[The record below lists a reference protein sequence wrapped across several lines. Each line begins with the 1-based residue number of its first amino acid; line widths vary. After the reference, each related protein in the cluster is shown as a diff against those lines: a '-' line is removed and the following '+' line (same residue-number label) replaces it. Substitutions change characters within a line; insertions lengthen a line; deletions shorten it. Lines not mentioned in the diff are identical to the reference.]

1 MSCHQKHDLYELSTT
16 TTTTTKATTT
26 TTASETPSAERDT
39 FFGKILGSSMGAV
52 KPHCEQVCT
61 GTANNWADYN
71 GGTKGITQKGKILFS
86 DLS

>member
-1 MSCHQKHDLYELSTT
+1 MSCHTT
-16 TTTTTKATTT
+16 TTTTTATTT
-26 TTASETPSAERDT
+26 AATKTTTTSTASTTPLTEWGPP
-39 FFGKILGSSMGAV
+39 FGKILGSSMGAV